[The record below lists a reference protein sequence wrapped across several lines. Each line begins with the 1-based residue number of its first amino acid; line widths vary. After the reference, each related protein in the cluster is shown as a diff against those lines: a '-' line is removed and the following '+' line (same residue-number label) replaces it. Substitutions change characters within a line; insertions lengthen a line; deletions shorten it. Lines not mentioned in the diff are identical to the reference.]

1 MNSADFPQNFLTLL
15 AGSPGFDA
23 ENFIKAHQNPE
34 SPTSIRLNPF
44 KIASIKTGEQVLWCK
59 QGYYLDSRPSFTFDP
74 LFHAG
79 CYYVQEASSMFIDHI
94 LHYINKDS
102 DGIKVLD
109 LCAAPGGKST
119 LISSALKEN
128 DLLVANEIIKTRV
141 PVLTDNLT
149 RWGAANTIVSNN
161 DPKDFGKLKSFF
173 DIILVDAPCSGSG
186 MFRKDPAAMDE
197 WSEANVNLCHQ
208 RQERIL
214 ADVYPALKEDGY
226 LVYSTCS
233 YSVEENENILDWL
246 CSEFELESIR
256 IPVEPDWGIVE
267 SQSTQKQAWGYRFYP
282 DKVKGEGLFA
292 ACLQKKEHS
301 GDVPPVKD
309 KEHQKANFKEIDQVK
324 PYINYAANYF
334 FFKVNDDWLVI
345 NRDHKESLA
354 ILQRYLYIKK
364 SGIRIGKLM
373 GKDMIPD
380 HELALSLIVNK
391 GQFLQTELTK
401 EQAIQYL
408 RRDNITGLDIND
420 KGWSLMCY
428 EGQPLGWAKL
438 LPNRI
443 NNYYPKEI
451 RIISQLN
458 FKE

>member
-1 MNSADFPQNFLTLL
+1 MNNPVFPSNFLNSI
-15 AGSPGFDA
+15 AGSPGLDT
-23 ENFIKAHQNPE
+23 ENFSKAHQTAE

-44 KIASIKTGEQVLWCK
+44 KPSIIKGDEKVAWCNE
-59 QGYYLDSRPSFTFDP
+59 GYYLNSRPSFTFDP

-79 CYYVQEASSMFIDHI
+79 CYYVQEASSMFIGHI

-119 LISSALKEN
+119 LISSALKES

-149 RWGAANTIVSNN
+149 RWGIANTIVSNN
-161 DPKDFGKLKSFF
+161 DPKDFTKLKGFF

-186 MFRKDPAAMDE
+186 MFRKDPDAMNE

-226 LVYSTCS
+226 LIYSTCS
-233 YSVEENENILDWL
+233 YSMEENEDILDWL
-246 CSEFELESIR
+246 CNEFDLESIR
-256 IPVEPDWGIVE
+256 IPINNDWGIVE
-267 SQSTQKQAWGYRFYP
+267 SKSTRSKAWGYRFYP

-292 ACLQKKEHS
+292 ACLRKKDSDGEVAPAKSKEQQK
-301 GDVPPVKD
+301 P
-309 KEHQKANFKEIDQVK
+309 NFKEIDQIK
-324 PYINYAANYF
+324 PYIINADDFF
-334 FFKVNDDWLVI
+334 FFKVNDDWLAI
-345 NRDHKESLA
+345 DRRHKESLA

-373 GKDMIPD
+373 GKDMVPD
-380 HELALSLIVNK
+380 HELALSLIINK
-391 GQFLQTELTK
+391 DEFLQTELTK

-451 RIISQLN
+451 RIFSQQS
-458 FKE
+458 

>member
-44 KIASIKTGEQVLWCK
+44 KIASIKTGEQVPWCK

-94 LHYINKDS
+94 LHYINKDT

-149 RWGAANTIVSNN
+149 RWGTANTIVSNN

-214 ADVYPALKEDGY
+214 ADVYPALKDDGY
-226 LVYSTCS
+226 LIYSTCS
-233 YSVEENENILDWL
+233 YSMEENEDILDWL

-256 IPVEPDWGIVE
+256 IPVEQDWGIVE

-292 ACLQKKEHS
+292 ACLIKRES
-301 GDVPPVKD
+301 NGNVPPVKD

-324 PYINYAANYF
+324 PYINDATDYF
-334 FFKVNDDWLVI
+334 FFKVNDDWLAI

-380 HELALSLIVNK
+380 HELALSLIIDK
-391 GQFLQTELTK
+391 DKFLQTELTK
-401 EQAIQYL
+401 DQAIQYL
-408 RRDNITGLDIND
+408 RRDNITGLDING
-420 KGWSLMCY
+420 KGWSLMTF
-428 EGQPLGWAKL
+428 EGHALGWAKL

-451 RIISQLN
+451 RILSQRDY
-458 FKE
+458 